1 MEKSKAV
8 LIVVVVI
15 VVSLIG
21 GGLLLNFQQRNDR
34 DDEEDDPNI
43 EANVE
48 DPAANVV
55 VTLEEFCD
63 YQSPACAT
71 ISPTLKKLKAEY
83 ATNVNLVFRNTPLPG
98 NTNALPAARAAEAAR
113 MQSRFWEMHYL
124 LLEKQGEW
132 KDETDPRAK
141 FLQFARDLGIDVV
154 RFEQDMDS
162 EPVTLRLEAD
172 KHAAFALAI
181 QEVPSILI
189 NGRRLVSSAMT
200 AEGIREGIEVM
211 LTQGSEQASETP
223 SSP

>member
-21 GGLLLNFQQRNDR
+21 GGLLLNFQRNDQL
-34 DDEEDDPNI
+34 DEEDDPI
-43 EANVE
+43 AEANVE
-48 DPAANVV
+48 DPAADVV

-71 ISPTLKKLKAEY
+71 ISPTLKTLKAEY

-124 LLEKQGEW
+124 LLEKQSEW
-132 KDETDPRAK
+132 KDETDPRPK
-141 FLQFARDLGIDVV
+141 FLQFARDLGIDVA

-162 EPVTLRLEAD
+162 EPVMLRIEAD
-172 KHAAFALAI
+172 KDAAFALAI
-181 QEVPSILI
+181 QEVPSIVI

-211 LTQGSEQASETP
+211 LTHGSEQASETP

>member
-1 MEKSKAV
+1 MEKSKAI

-21 GGLLLNFQQRNDR
+21 GGLLLNFQKR
-34 DDEEDDPNI
+34 DEPVDQEDDPI
-43 EANVE
+43 VEANVV

-71 ISPTLKKLKAEY
+71 MATTLKKLRDEY
-83 ATNVNLVFRNTPLPG
+83 ETNVNLVFRNTPLPV
-98 NTNALPAARAAEAAR
+98 NKNALPAARAAEAAR

-124 LLEKQGEW
+124 LLEKQNEW
-132 KDETDPRAK
+132 KDEENPRPR
-141 FLQFARDLGIDVV
+141 FVQWARDLGIDVA

-162 EPVTLRLEAD
+162 EQVTFRIEAD
-172 KHAAFALAI
+172 KDAAVALAI
-181 QEVPSILI
+181 QEVPAIVI
-189 NGRRLVSSAMT
+189 NGRRLKTEAMT

-211 LTQGSEQASETP
+211 LTHGSEEAADATP
-223 SSP
+223 SP